1 MTTIVQSNMKLKGN
15 VKLPSA
21 NAPLPDGANLF
32 ADFSTGRYV
41 IKHASG
47 NVIRSAS
54 LTDVLSFTR
63 ATIATR
69 VGETG
74 LIEYLQSGEPAIDY
88 DPVTLECLGLRTEL
102 SSINRIAWSQDF
114 TKTASWTPAGVSLT
128 VNDAISPDGNATA
141 TKLAET
147 ADSTAAVRTLLA
159 ITTSNAVAASPYT
172 FSIFAKANTAGVIQ
186 LAAQGAIAATAFANF
201 DLRNGKI
208 GKVSPGSATVGMF
221 QVTMEPYRNGWYRI
235 AITITPNASA
245 SPQFTVALVNDDS
258 SAAALP
264 SYLPGT
270 PKSVWI
276 WGAQPE
282 RRDGYSSY
290 IPTAGAEVTRDS
302 DVCTTPS
309 TTAFITAAAGT
320 ILASVVNPHSLQTL
334 SGLYNSLACV
344 AVLDNNATGPHIRF
358 AYRPPAPGTAMGTPQ
373 GAALG
378 VVPDSS
384 GTAQNLEIP
393 SMTAVRDSEQSCI
406 FAFDSTALTTKLF
419 DGYNWYSRLVTAAPP
434 ALSRLCIGRSYMGGT
449 NYFNGHIRKII
460 YWPTALSDDEM
471 EKILSY
477 Q

>member
-1 MTTIVQSNMKLKGN
+1 
-15 VKLPSA
+15 
-21 NAPLPDGANLF
+21 
-32 ADFSTGRYV
+32 
-41 IKHASG
+41 
-47 NVIRSAS
+47 
-54 LTDVLSFTR
+54 
-63 ATIATR
+63 
-69 VGETG
+69 
-74 LIEYLQSGEPAIDY
+74 
-88 DPVTLECLGLRTEL
+88 
-102 SSINRIAWSQDF
+102 
-114 TKTASWTPAGVSLT
+114 
-128 VNDAISPDGNATA
+128 
-141 TKLAET
+141 
-147 ADSTAAVRTLLA
+147 
-159 ITTSNAVAASPYT
+159 TTSDAVSASPYT

-186 LAAQGAIAATAFANF
+186 LAAQGAVAATAFANF

-221 QVTMEPYRNGWYRI
+221 QVTMETFRNGWYRI

-258 SAAALP
+258 SATALP
-264 SYLPGT
+264 SYLPVT

-290 IPTAGAEVTRDS
+290 IPTAGAEVTRAS

-320 ILASVVNPHSLQTL
+320 ILASVANPHSLQTL
-334 SGLYNSLACV
+334 SGKYNSLACV
-344 AVLDNNATGPHIRF
+344 TVLDNNASGPHIRF
-358 AYRPPAPGTAMGTPQ
+358 AYRQPASGTAMGTPQ
-373 GAALG
+373 GAAVG

-406 FAFDSTALTTKLF
+406 FNFDGAALTTRLF
-419 DGYNWYSRLVTAAPP
+419 DGYNWYSRSVTAFPP
-434 ALSRLCIGRSYMGGT
+434 ALSRLCIGRSNMDAN

-460 YWPTALSDDEM
+460 YWPTALGEIEM
-471 EKILSY
+471 EQILSY

>member
-1 MTTIVQSNMKLKGN
+1 MATIVQSNMKLKGN
-15 VKLPSA
+15 VKLPSV

-54 LTDVLSFTR
+54 LTDILSFTR
-63 ATIATR
+63 ASVATR
-69 VGETG
+69 VGATG

-88 DPVTLECLGLRTEL
+88 DPVTLDCLGLRTEL
-102 SSINRIAWSQDF
+102 SSINRVAWSQDF
-114 TKTASWTPAGVSLT
+114 TKTASWTPANISVT
-128 VNDAISPDGNATA
+128 ANDAISPDGNTTA
-141 TKLAET
+141 TKLIEST
-147 ADSTAAVRTLLA
+147 DSVASVRTLLC
-159 ITTSNAVAASPYT
+159 ITTSDAVSASPYT
-172 FSIFAKANTAGVIQ
+172 FSLFAKANTAGVIQ
-186 LAAQGAIAATAFANF
+186 LAAQGAVAATAFANF

-221 QVTMEPYRNGWYRI
+221 QVTMEAYRNGWYRI

-258 SAAALP
+258 SATALP
-264 SYLPGT
+264 SYLPVT

-290 IPTAGAEVTRDS
+290 IPTAGAEVTRAS

-320 ILASVVNPHSLQTL
+320 ILAAVVNPHSLQTL
-334 SGLYNSLACV
+334 SGKYNSLACV
-344 AVLDNNATGPHIRF
+344 TVLDNSVSGPHIRF
-358 AYRPPAPGTAMGTPQ
+358 AYRPPASGTAMGTPQ

-393 SMTAVRDSEQSCI
+393 SMTAVSDSEQSCI
-406 FAFDSTALTTKLF
+406 FAFDGTALTTKLF
-419 DGYNWYSRLVTAAPP
+419 DGYNWYKRSVTGVPP
-434 ALSRLCIGRSYMGGT
+434 ALNRLTIGRAYLDT
-449 NYFNGHIRKII
+449 NNYFNGHIKKII
-460 YWPTALSDDEM
+460 YWPTALSDTDM
-471 EKILSY
+471 EQILSY